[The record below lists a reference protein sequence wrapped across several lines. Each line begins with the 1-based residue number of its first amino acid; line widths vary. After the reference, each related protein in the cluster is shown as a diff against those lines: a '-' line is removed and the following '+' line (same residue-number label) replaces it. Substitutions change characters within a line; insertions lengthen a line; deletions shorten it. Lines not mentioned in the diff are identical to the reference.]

1 MEGVMLP
8 LLITAAFAGYGDAKD
23 GYPTANERLL
33 HLWTNVARVAPGDF
47 TAAYARGG
55 CGLSDFQPSERTPK
69 APLAIQHAL
78 NVVARDHSEDMASTG
93 VLSHNS
99 SDGTSFGERVWDV
112 YPGSGIGENVAA
124 GYPDVETVVFQ
135 GWMCSSGHR
144 ENIMSPEWDELGVGI
159 KNKYYTQDFGT
170 RNINRPV
177 MTMGAHDP
185 VAPRTSAEFYVDV
198 TSSTPPS
205 SVSLVLNGATV
216 PMALAWG
223 TTKQGVYRAQ
233 AATSSG
239 CYVYWFTAQ
248 IGASVERFP
257 EDGAYGFGD
266 CAFDDPAA
274 QWIAGENLSDAGG
287 GAGTGDAGGG
297 AGGGSGDGGLWPGSG
312 DTGADAASPGEA
324 RGCDHSGRPSTALA
338 AWAALIAY
346 RARRAS
352 RREGHPPAS

>member
-23 GYPTANERLL
+23 GYPTAGERLL

-47 TAAYARGG
+47 TADYARGG
-55 CGLSDFQPSERTPK
+55 CGLNDFQPSERTPK
-69 APLAIQHAL
+69 APLALQHDL
-78 NVVARDHSEDMASTG
+78 NVVARDHSEDMAASG

-124 GYPDVETVVFQ
+124 GYPDVESVVFQ

-170 RNINRPV
+170 RGIRRPV

-185 VAPRTSAEFYVDV
+185 VAPRTSANFYVDV
-198 TSSTPPS
+198 TSSTPPTA
-205 SVSLVLNGATV
+205 VSLVLNGATI

-223 TTKQGVYRAQ
+223 TNKQGVYEAQ
-233 AATSSG
+233 APTSSD
-239 CYVYWFTAQ
+239 CHVYWFTALV
-248 IGASVERFP
+248 GASLERFP
-257 EDGAYGFGD
+257 EEGAYGFGD

-274 QWIAGENLSDAGG
+274 QWIAGANLA
-287 GAGTGDAGGG
+287 DAGGG
-297 AGGGSGDGGLWPGSG
+297 AGGGTGAGGSGGGDGGLWPGAG
-312 DTGADAASPGEA
+312 DGDPSAPEGG
-324 RGCDHSGRPSTALA
+324 RGCDHTGGGGA
-338 AWAALIAY
+338 AVAGAVSLL
-346 RARRAS
+346 ARRV
-352 RREGHPPAS
+352 RRGAGRSFQPPAS